1 MANKNM
7 TVAEHIRLAAQVAIL
22 QEIAEDYQGK
32 TIDNII
38 QQMESRLNEVIKQE
52 TI

>member
-1 MANKNM
+1 MINNTRFELSGYIRILKE
-7 TVAEHIRLAAQVAIL
+7 VASE
-22 QEIAEDYQGK
+22 YPGK

-38 QQMESRLNEVIKQE
+38 QQMESRLNEVVRKE